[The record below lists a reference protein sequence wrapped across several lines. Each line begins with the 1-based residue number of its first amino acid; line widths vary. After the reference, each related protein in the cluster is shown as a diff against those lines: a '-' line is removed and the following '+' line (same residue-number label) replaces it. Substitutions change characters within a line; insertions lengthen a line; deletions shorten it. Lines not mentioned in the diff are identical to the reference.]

1 MSGKNQF
8 WNYDYNAAQRNREI
22 VDSYQQTNEARLD
35 SQQAQ
40 FEASMAN
47 GRVNRIQM
55 QLNNTINSHKKVVA
69 DYEQR
74 LEGFRLNFFKIMMQS
89 NIFYRTINRLQEEWP
104 DQKDHILDEI
114 QLSAHLLPRPERN
127 APHVQLSI
135 NTSIPMVL
143 KRHGQVRAELLV
155 LSLLHLKQVKLLKCL
170 RLNSII

>member
-1 MSGKNQF
+1 KNPF

-47 GRVNRIQM
+47 DRVNRIQM

-74 LEGFRLNFFKIMMQS
+74 LEEYKQNFFRVALHK
-89 NIFYRTINRLQEEWP
+89 NILFRTVRRLQEEWP
-104 DQKDHILDEI
+104 DKKEFILDEMQRQRI
-114 QLSAHLLPRPERN
+114 LCN
-127 APHVQLSI
+127 
-135 NTSIPMVL
+135 
-143 KRHGQVRAELLV
+143 
-155 LSLLHLKQVKLLKCL
+155 
-170 RLNSII
+170 

>member
-22 VDSYQQTNEARLD
+22 VDSYQQANEARLD

-47 GRVNRIQM
+47 DRVSRIQM

-74 LEGFRLNFFKIMMQS
+74 LQKTKTVAFKLAIRS
-89 NIFYRTINRLQEEWP
+89 NIFERTLTQLQDQWP
-104 DQKDHILDEI
+104 DKKENILDEI
-114 QLSAHLLPRPERN
+114 QRQKNDCTTQEYTDNWWGWVSQNDPSSDNSYLDFPFPDRE
-127 APHVQLSI
+127 
-135 NTSIPMVL
+135 L
-143 KRHGQVRAELLV
+143 KH
-155 LSLLHLKQVKLLKCL
+155 KP
-170 RLNSII
+170 

>member
-1 MSGKNQF
+1 MSGKNPF

-22 VDSYQQTNEARLD
+22 VDSYQQANEARLD
-35 SQQAQ
+35 SQQSQ

-47 GRVNRIQM
+47 DRVSRIQM

-104 DQKDHILDEI
+104 DQKTIFLMKFNGSETTVII
-114 QLSAHLLPRPERN
+114 QNIAKNGGMPY
-127 APHVQLSI
+127 
-135 NTSIPMVL
+135 L
-143 KRHGQVRAELLV
+143 KT
-155 LSLLHLKQVKLLKCL
+155 
-170 RLNSII
+170 I